1 TMAPAP
7 GTTPAPAAPAPAANG
22 VTLPVTPQVP
32 NQ

>member
-1 TMAPAP
+1 DS
-7 GTTPAPAAPAPAANG
+7 TTPPATNG